1 MRAQAPK
8 GQRHIGKIKIVVDE
22 IVCDDSRL
30 VIGTLK
36 PGKDPKDF
44 ELSIL

>member
-1 MRAQAPK
+1 M
-8 GQRHIGKIKIVVDE
+8 DE

-36 PGKDPKDF
+36 PDKDPLDF
-44 ELSIL
+44 ELSHIVMRDVGPRSRGTMTRRW